1 MTVHSFI
8 RNCLQLSLALINLSL
23 VCWLSVKTQSV
34 ICSFGLWQSE
44 RANFHLSLCL
54 SLSLSVFVVDDVDDC
69 GIVDVDD
76 DGNYD
81 GDFSSHRSVTE
92 QRGALPTSD
101 TKWRHS
107 VSQTF
112 HLLW

>member
-1 MTVHSFI
+1 MMVVMIIMT
-8 RNCLQLSLALINLSL
+8 
-23 VCWLSVKTQSV
+23 K
-34 ICSFGLWQSE
+34 FG
-44 RANFHLSLCL
+44 ADDDDNDDDVVVVV
-54 SLSLSVFVVDDVDDC
+54 VFVVDDADDC